1 MIADALRAE
10 IDRYAAQMRRSN
22 PLFYRAAD
30 GTFTPERMGV
40 YLANVHHL
48 VCHTPIFLVRARNR
62 ARQLG
67 DGCLAEHYEHKYSE
81 EQGHDAW
88 ADRDIE
94 RVSAM
99 SVVPVKRDVLPSIRD
114 LVEFLATTIDED
126 PTLYLSYILFAEY
139 LIVLLGPEWLGM
151 LEERCGIPRSSMTVI
166 GNHIE
171 LDREHVE
178 EALDQI
184 DDLVGDPRKLPRMRE
199 VLVEVLAYFDRF
211 CAEVT
216 DEMPRSARTS
226 PADAAQQ
233 VSAA

>member
-1 MIADALRAE
+1 MIANALRVE
-10 IDRYAAQMRRSN
+10 IERYAAQMKGSN
-22 PLFYRAAD
+22 PLFLKAED
-30 GTFTPERMGV
+30 GTFTNACMV
-40 YLANVHHL
+40 NYLTNIRHL
-48 VCHTPIFLVRARNR
+48 VCHGQRYIVRAGQR
-62 ARQLG
+62 AVAVG
-67 DGCLAEHYEHKYSE
+67 DERLAEHYEHKRRE
-81 EQGHDAW
+81 ELGHEKW

-94 RVSAM
+94 RVSMVSMIPAN
-99 SVVPVKRDVLPSIRD
+99 PDVLPSAHD
-114 LVEFLATTIDED
+114 LVMFLGKTIDED
-126 PTLYLSYILFAEY
+126 PALYLSYMLFAEY
-139 LIVLLGPEWLGM
+139 LIVLLGPEWLQM

-199 VLVEVLAYFDRF
+199 VLLEVLAHFDRF

-216 DEMPRSARTS
+216 EERIHGAWTS
-226 PADAAQQ
+226 TDPVRH

>member
-1 MIADALRAE
+1 MIANALRVE
-10 IDRYAAQMRRSN
+10 IERYAAHMPRTN
-22 PLFYRAAD
+22 PLFYKAQD
-30 GTFTPERMGV
+30 GTLTPACMTR
-40 YLANVHHL
+40 YLANVHFL
-48 VCHTPIFLVRARNR
+48 ISHTPIYLVRARDR

-67 DGCLAEHYEHKYSE
+67 DGPLAEHYEQKRGE

-94 RVSAM
+94 RMSAA
-99 SVVPVKRDVLPSIRD
+99 STTPAKRDVSQSIRE
-114 LVEFLATTIDED
+114 LVAFLATTIDED
-126 PTLYLSYILFAEY
+126 PALYLSYILFAEY
-139 LIVLLGPEWLGM
+139 LIVLLGPEWLRM

-184 DDLVGDPRKLPRMRE
+184 DALVANPRKLPRMRQ
-199 VLVEVLAYFDRF
+199 VLAQTLTYFDRF
-211 CAEVT
+211 CADVT
-216 DEMPRSARTS
+216 EEKSRSAWIS
-226 PADAAQQ
+226 SDAERH

>member
-1 MIADALRAE
+1 MIANALRVE
-10 IDRYAAQMRRSN
+10 IERYAAKMPRSN
-22 PLFYRAAD
+22 PLFYKAVD
-30 GTFTPERMGV
+30 GTFTPVRMTV

-67 DGCLAEHYEHKYSE
+67 DACLAEHYEHKFGE

-94 RVSAM
+94 RMSAM
-99 SVVPVKRDVLPSIRD
+99 STVPVKRDVLPSIRD
-114 LVEFLATTIDED
+114 LVGFLATTIDED

-139 LIVLLGPEWLGM
+139 LIVLLGPEWLRM

-184 DDLVGDPRKLPRMRE
+184 DDLVGDPGKLPRMRE
-199 VLVEVLAYFDRF
+199 VLLEVLAHFDRF

-216 DEMPRSARTS
+216 EETAQGAWTS
-226 PADAAQQ
+226 PDSVRH

>member
-10 IDRYAAQMRRSN
+10 IELYAAKMRRSN
-22 PLFYRAAD
+22 PLFYKAAD
-30 GTFTPERMGV
+30 GTLTPACMTR
-40 YLANVHHL
+40 YLSNVHFL
-48 VCHTPIFLVRARNR
+48 ICHTPIYLARAIHRSL
-62 ARQLG
+62 QVG
-67 DGCLAEHYEHKYSE
+67 DSRLAEHYEHKRGE

-94 RVSAM
+94 RMSAA
-99 SVVPVKRDVLPSIRD
+99 SVAPAQRDVVPSIRE
-114 LVEFLATTIDED
+114 LVAFLATTIDED
-126 PTLYLSYILFAEY
+126 PALYLSYILFAEY
-139 LIVLLGPEWLGM
+139 LIVLLGPEWLCM

-184 DDLVGDPRKLPRMRE
+184 DALVGDPRKLPRMRQ
-199 VLVEVLAYFDRF
+199 VILDVLAYFDRF

-216 DEMPRSARTS
+216 GERAHAVWSS
-226 PADAAQQ
+226 PDAERH